1 MKTPSRNSGIIR
13 PSLKL
18 LSPDQINDV
27 HQYSI
32 RILEETGIKVES
44 KLALEIFGK
53 SDAVRIDNDVVFLQQ
68 ELIDHSIQ
76 VAPSNIEIFKKNG
89 GHAFHL
95 GKKQGH
101 ETWFG
106 IGVTNTW
113 FQNIE
118 KGEVELFT
126 RKHMQHSTKLGD
138 LLGNYDMVSTLG
150 IPSDVKPEDIDLF
163 SALDMYANTD
173 KPLILLISGQNKINA
188 VLDLLSFLRG
198 DLSEKPFCIPY
209 VNPITPLV
217 LNRETSDKMIASI
230 QHNLPLIYSNYG
242 MYGGSS
248 PITEGGTLALLNAE
262 LLAGLVFT
270 QLIREGSKIILGSL
284 PAAFN
289 MSSMGSRYTPSSYLI
304 NLACAEMME
313 YYQIPHCGT
322 SGSTSGRGA
331 DLLASENFCV
341 NHLSSCL
348 GKIGCVPFV
357 GSNFDSV
364 AFSPATVVLSD
375 HIIGKARNFAAGF
388 TLSDETVNLQ
398 EIQNVGHGGN
408 FFTSEQTLAMMA
420 ELSTGHDIFQS
431 LSLEAWKEQ
440 QMPSA
445 EDELLET
452 TRNLYAKA
460 KKGSEDALDLI
471 NKGEAFISN

>member
-1 MKTPSRNSGIIR
+1 MTTSGNPGVIR

-27 HQYSI
+27 HRYSI
-32 RILEETGIKVES
+32 RILEDTGIKVES
-44 KLALEIFGK
+44 KRALEIFTK
-53 SDAVRIDNDVVFLQQ
+53 SDAVRIEKDVVFIQQ
-68 ELIDHSIQ
+68 ELVDHCIQ
-76 VAPSNIEIFKKNG
+76 LAPSNIEIFKKNG
-89 GHAFHL
+89 DFAFHL

-113 FQNIE
+113 FQHIE
-118 KGEVELFT
+118 KEELELFT
-126 RKHMQHSTKLGD
+126 RKHMQESTKLGD
-138 LLGNYDMVSTLG
+138 LLENYDLVSTLG
-150 IPSDVKPEDIDLF
+150 IPSDVNPEEIDLF

-188 VLDLLSFLRG
+188 VFDLLSFLRG
-198 DLSEKPFCIPY
+198 DISENPFCIPY

-217 LNRETSDKMIASI
+217 LNRETSDKMLASI
-230 QHNLPLIYSNYG
+230 QANLPLIYSNYG

-262 LLAGLVFT
+262 LLAGLVFS
-270 QLIREGSKIILGSL
+270 QLIKEGSKIILGSL

-289 MSSMGSRYTPSSYLI
+289 MSNMGSGYTPGSYLI
-304 NLACAEMME
+304 NLACAEMMDHYE
-313 YYQIPHCGT
+313 IPHCGT
-322 SGSTSGRGA
+322 SGSTSGRGP
-331 DLLASENFCV
+331 DLLASENFWV

-364 AFSPATVVLSD
+364 AFSPATVVLSNY
-375 HIIGKARNFAAGF
+375 IIGKARKFASGF
-388 TLSDETVNLQ
+388 TLSDEMVNLQ
-398 EIQNVGHGGN
+398 EIHNVGQGGD
-408 FFTSEQTLAMMA
+408 FFTSEQTLAMVT
-420 ELSTGHDIFQS
+420 ESSTGKDIFQS
-431 LSLEAWKEQ
+431 LSLEAWKKQ

-452 TRNLYAKA
+452 TRDLYAKA
-460 KKGSEDALDLI
+460 VKASEESMDI
-471 NKGEAFISN
+471 IKKGEAFING